1 MKTKHSKNHDKTS
14 PARGARPGMSRRR
27 FLAAGALAG
36 IAPLIIPSRLLGGEG
51 APSNR
56 ITLGMIGCGGE
67 GTNNVNGFL
76 AQTDAQILA
85 VCETDSVRLARAK
98 QRVENKYAQ
107 AMTSGAYKGCDAYA
121 DFRQIIGRKDIDA
134 VVISTPD
141 HWHVIPSIMA
151 ARAGKDVFVEK
162 PMTTSVE
169 EGKIL
174 CKVIAD
180 TKRVLLVGSEQRGR
194 AEFHLMAEIV
204 RNGRVGKLK
213 HIEVGMPGGHS
224 INANPEDRRP
234 QLTDCDPPAQLDYTL
249 WMGKTPVMQY
259 FPGRTHWNWRWS
271 SELAGGNFADY
282 AHHLIDI
289 AQWAHGTEDTLA
301 DEVEGTGTFPTE
313 GRYHTP
319 TQYNCTF
326 TFADGV
332 TMTCKSG
339 STGHR
344 FEGTEGVLI
353 NRGWGTLS
361 AEPASIL
368 DFKAGSGAVKLFH
381 PLKSPN
387 GGGPEHRNFLDCVKS
402 REKTYAH
409 EGLGHRAA
417 SFAHIGTIAMKLG
430 RKLKWDTKNDVFI
443 GDDEAN
449 KMLSRPEREPWT
461 MAKALA

>member
-1 MKTKHSKNHDKTS
+1 MKTKNSKNNVPSNQTG
-14 PARGARPGMSRRR
+14 GARQGMSRRR
-27 FLAAGALAG
+27 FIAAGALAG
-36 IAPLIIPSRLLGGEG
+36 IAPLIIPSRLLGGDG
-51 APSNR
+51 APSNK

-67 GTNNVNGFL
+67 GTNNINGFL
-76 AQTDAQILA
+76 ANTDCQILA
-85 VCETDSVRLARAK
+85 VCETDSARLARAK
-98 QRVENKYAQ
+98 TRVENKYAQ
-107 AMTSGAYKGCDAYA
+107 AMTSGAYKGCDAYS
-121 DFRQIIGRKDIDA
+121 DFREIIGRKDIDA

-141 HWHVIPSIMA
+141 HWHVIPAIMA

-169 EGKIL
+169 EGKVL

-204 RNGRVGKLK
+204 RNGRVGRLK
-213 HIEVGMPGGHS
+213 HIEVTMPGGYS
-224 INANPEDRRP
+224 INGNPEDRRP
-234 QLTDCDPPAQLDYTL
+234 AQTECDPPAQLDYER
-249 WMGKTPVMQY
+249 WMGKTPVMPY

-289 AQWAHGTEDTLA
+289 AQWAHNTEDTLA
-301 DEVEGTGTFPTE
+301 EEVEATGTFPTE
-313 GRYHTP
+313 GHYHAIQT
-319 TQYNCTF
+319 YNATF

-332 TMTCKSG
+332 TMNCKSG
-339 STGHR
+339 GTGHR
-344 FEGTEGVLI
+344 FEGTDGVLI
-353 NRGWGTLS
+353 NSGWGKLS
-361 AEPASIL
+361 AQPASIL
-368 DFKAGSGAVKLFH
+368 DFKAGSGDVKLFH
-381 PLKSPN
+381 PVPSPN

-402 REKTYAH
+402 RQKTYAH

-417 SFAHIGTIAMKLG
+417 SFAHIGTIAAKLG

-449 KMLSRPEREPWT
+449 KMLSRPERDPWT
-461 MAKALA
+461 IAKALA

>member
-1 MKTKHSKNHDKTS
+1 
-14 PARGARPGMSRRR
+14 MSRRR
-27 FLAAGALAG
+27 FVVASALAG
-36 IAPLIIPSRLLGGEG
+36 VAPLIIPSRVLGGEG
-51 APSNR
+51 APSNK
-56 ITLGMIGCGGE
+56 ISIGFIGCGEE
-67 GTNNVNGFL
+67 GTKNINGFL
-76 AQTDAQILA
+76 AQTDCRVLA
-85 VCETDSVRLARAK
+85 VCDVDSARLARAK
-98 QRVENKYAQ
+98 ARVERKYAQ
-107 AMTSGAYKGCDAYA
+107 EMTSGTYKGCDATG
-121 DFRQIIGRKDIDA
+121 DFRALIGRKDLDA
-134 VVISTPD
+134 VAISTPD
-141 HWHVIPSIMA
+141 HWHVIPAIMA

-194 AEFHLMAEIV
+194 PEFHLMCEIV

-213 HIEVGMPGGHS
+213 HIEVVMPSGHS
-224 INANPEDRRP
+224 VRENPEDKRQP
-234 QLTDCDPPAQLDYTL
+234 QMKVCDPPQQLNYAL
-249 WMGKTPVMQY
+249 WLGKTPDVPY
-259 FPGRTHWNWRWS
+259 FPGRTHWNWRWV
-271 SELAGGNFADY
+271 SELAGGQFADY

-301 DEVEGTGTFPTE
+301 SEVEGTGTFPT
-313 GRYHTP
+313 GGPYDTA
-319 TQYNCTF
+319 TAYNCTF

-332 TMTCKSG
+332 TMTCKKG

-344 FEGTEGVLI
+344 FEGTDGVLI
-353 NRGWGTLS
+353 NSGWGKLS
-361 AEPASIL
+361 AQPASIL
-368 DFKAGSGAVKLFH
+368 NFKAGSSAVKLFH
-381 PLKSPN
+381 PLTSPN

-417 SFAHIGTIAMKLG
+417 AFAHIGTIAMKLG

-449 KMLSRPEREPWT
+449 KLLSRPERDPWAT
-461 MAKALA
+461 VKALS

>member
-1 MKTKHSKNHDKTS
+1 M
-14 PARGARPGMSRRR
+14 AVGG
-27 FLAAGALAG
+27 LAALGG
-36 IAPLIIPSRLLGGEG
+36 VAPLIIPSRLLGGEG
-51 APSNR
+51 APSNK
-56 ITLGMIGCGGE
+56 ITLGFIGCGEHGL
-67 GTNNVNGFL
+67 GTNIGGFL
-76 AQTDAQILA
+76 PQPDSKIVALCD
-85 VCETDSVRLARAK
+85 VDSVRLARAK

-107 AMTSGAYKGCDAYA
+107 DMASGTYKGCDTYG
-121 DFRQIIGRKDIDA
+121 DFRQIINRKDIDA

-141 HWHVIPSIMA
+141 HWHVIPAIMA

-169 EGKIL
+169 EGKVL
-174 CKVIAD
+174 CKVIAE

-204 RNGRVGKLK
+204 RNGRIGKLK
-213 HIEVGMPGGHS
+213 HIEVGLPGGHS
-224 INANPEDRRP
+224 ISANPEDRRP
-234 QLTDCDPPAQLDYTL
+234 PLIDCDPPAQLDYDF

-319 TQYNCTF
+319 TAFNCTF

-332 TMTCKSG
+332 TMTCKSSG
-339 STGHR
+339 AGHR

-353 NRGWGTLS
+353 NRGFGSLS

-417 SFAHIGTIAMKLG
+417 AFAHIGTIAAKLG
-430 RKLKWDTKNDVFI
+430 RKLKFDPKNEVFI

-449 KMLSRPEREPWT
+449 KMLARPERDPWT
-461 MAKALA
+461 LAKAIA